1 MDFGPDD
8 IIPMMQLMK
17 KFQDMITIST
27 NTWLKMICLMRL

>member
-1 MDFGPDD
+1 MDADLQMDFGPDD

-27 NTWLKMICLMRL
+27 NT